1 MKRRAQA
8 VEIVRLDGS
17 RALAPAPVLVAAPF
31 AIHRAP
37 SVPWGYNVTHIP
49 TGYSIN
55 QCPLC
60 ACEVRGILRGMYRR
74 GSITVGEYNDA
85 LRDVERG
92 RGREALAYLRR
103 H

>member
-1 MKRRAQA
+1 M
-8 VEIVRLDGS
+8 S
-17 RALAPAPVLVAAPF
+17 
-31 AIHRAP
+31 
-37 SVPWGYNVTHIP
+37 
-49 TGYSIN
+49 
-55 QCPLC
+55 

-103 H
+103 QVAE